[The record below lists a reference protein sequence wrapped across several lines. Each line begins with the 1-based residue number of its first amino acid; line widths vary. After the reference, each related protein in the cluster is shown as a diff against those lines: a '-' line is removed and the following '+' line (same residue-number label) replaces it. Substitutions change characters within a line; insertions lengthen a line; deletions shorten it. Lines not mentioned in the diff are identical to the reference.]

1 MGAFFGL
8 KRSGVAARALGFG
21 VAVLLGVSAC
31 SGPPET
37 PAQTSIPLGSPTPL
51 ASSPSSSPSGSPTDS
66 PSPNNAYV
74 PATST
79 SPAKNV
85 PRPVLPALAKKK
97 TFEGQKAFI
106 KYWMETYNYAF
117 DTGDTAPFGAVSAPD
132 CKACKT
138 ITTGAKAMRMKNSA
152 WRVGVRTDFDLS
164 TAKQRPAVDG
174 MQVIDVRATDQPGTF
189 WTTTGES
196 KSYKPIKG
204 GTAQMRLWIEYIAG
218 HWRTVDM
225 RKIGG

>member
-85 PRPVLPALAKKK
+85 PKPVLPALAKKK

-117 DTGDTAPFGAVSAPD
+117 DTGDGTLITQISDRGCVF
-132 CKACKT
+132 CKAT
-138 ITTGAKAMRMKNSA
+138 QDGAKKMYLDRKT
-152 WRVGVRTDFDLS
+152 WRIG
-164 TAKQRPAVDG
+164 G
-174 MQVIDVRATDQPGTF
+174 GATVTSIGQPTLVQPGISRFTIEVKDEPAQYF
-189 WTTTGES
+189 TASGPS
-196 KSYKPIKG
+196 SHYKPKIRKTASSYIWLEYSG
-204 GTAQMRLWIEYIAG
+204 GV
-218 HWRTVDM
+218 WRTVDAGA
-225 RKIGG
+225 KNA